1 MQPTIRVPVLRHQ
14 SPVFPESRNTFVSLE
29 WCFKAPF
36 PSPPLGMRLSSTALC
51 EDPSPEYS
59 PITPYSASLGTLD
72 LQSHRIAS
80 PSFLL
85 NCCICRFISELR
97 LEWKATKCYKVETEA
112 GGNTLLSC
120 CTVPFS
126 WESCHGASTMKSSP
140 DTESFG
146 EECQRKILVSV
157 LARALPMNP
166 LSNLCYQLYPC
177 ESGG

>member
-1 MQPTIRVPVLRHQ
+1 M
-14 SPVFPESRNTFVSLE
+14 
-29 WCFKAPF
+29 
-36 PSPPLGMRLSSTALC
+36 
-51 EDPSPEYS
+51 
-59 PITPYSASLGTLD
+59 
-72 LQSHRIAS
+72 
-80 PSFLL
+80 
-85 NCCICRFISELR
+85 
-97 LEWKATKCYKVETEA
+97 ETEA

-120 CTVPFS
+120 STVPFS

-177 ESGG
+177 ESGELTLWRPSSSAKILPPCLPWRQTTSWEWNPKCRFKKGPEIAYIWKSYRNSLAGRRTDKMPQMKESGMIVQLDGPSGPE